1 MDVNPASSVGINPAQ
16 NTQRCPSQARK
27 SGQSHP
33 QIGEILRPSIT
44 RIWQTKSFVLA
55 AATSNLRPSVYFPAQ
70 TSHRML
76 DLLLSNWN
84 NCVWKWELGPNLAI
98 WGWLGWSFS
107 WWWWCCCCCWWWWWW
122 WWWWSTTGWWKLDL
136 IFPRSFKI
144 TYIEHKPRASV
155 WREDAVHPR
164 QLRRHLMD
172 GNAGVRLREMLTDW
186 NVQLERQAM
195 KRAVLCNCFLL
206 EVWVVQR
213 QDVQFGP
220 WHLCFGSMLIA
231 AVGWELNHLGTAIA

>member
-1 MDVNPASSVGINPAQ
+1 MNHYTRPWGLRFNTPQKASFSHKGQIGILWLGKNAYLRWFVERTPNGWFMIGLTVLAHDFLGKTTHVLDVNPASSVRINPAQ

-70 TSHRML
+70 TSHKML

-98 WGWLGWSFS
+98 WGWLGW
-107 WWWWCCCCCWWWWWW
+107 
-122 WWWWSTTGWWKLDL
+122 
-136 IFPRSFKI
+136 
-144 TYIEHKPRASV
+144 
-155 WREDAVHPR
+155 
-164 QLRRHLMD
+164 
-172 GNAGVRLREMLTDW
+172 
-186 NVQLERQAM
+186 
-195 KRAVLCNCFLL
+195 
-206 EVWVVQR
+206 
-213 QDVQFGP
+213 
-220 WHLCFGSMLIA
+220 
-231 AVGWELNHLGTAIA
+231 